1 MMDIV
6 IKVFIMPCSSECDRK
21 WILP

>member
-1 MMDIV
+1 MDIV